1 MAADLAAPDLDVET
15 RIPFDPDCGALDGR
29 RFVYELIELLDLI
42 LLRDDGLAE
51 CTVFNCSFK
60 FSKIISQFQVL
71 PTKSYNKER
80 GGTFYITLF
89 RKWYYTKK
97 DHFAFIIES

>member
-29 RFVYELIELLDLI
+29 RLVYEPIELLDLK

-51 CTVFNCSFK
+51 CTINW
-60 FSKIISQFQVL
+60 I
-71 PTKSYNKER
+71 
-80 GGTFYITLF
+80 
-89 RKWYYTKK
+89 
-97 DHFAFIIES
+97 

>member
-1 MAADLAAPDLDVET
+1 MAADLAAPDLDVDT

-60 FSKIISQFQVL
+60 IQSKNSQFQVL

-80 GGTFYITLF
+80 DFGIYIL
-89 RKWYYTKK
+89 
-97 DHFAFIIES
+97 SCS